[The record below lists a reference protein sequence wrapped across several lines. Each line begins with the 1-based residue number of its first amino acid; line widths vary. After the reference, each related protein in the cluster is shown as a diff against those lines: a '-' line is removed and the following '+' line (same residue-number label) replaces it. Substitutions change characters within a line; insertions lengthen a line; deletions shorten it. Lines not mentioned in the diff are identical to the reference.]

1 MRFPNL
7 LSIVRISD
15 FIVFQCELKMGD
27 TKIKVRL
34 SGVE

>member
-7 LSIVRISD
+7 LSVVRISN
-15 FIVFQCELKMGD
+15 FIEFQHELKIGD

-34 SGVE
+34 SGVK